1 MGFQAVPAGLDG
13 AAIALSA
20 ASRLPPSSG
29 LWAYVW
35 MADGSD
41 SGRLDW
47 AGIGRRTAD
56 ADADAASRAPGLFA
70 RSTRGSPK
78 QFGRGLEV
86 ALAVPCFWS
95 LTLALALLDNTGFC
109 DSGQV
114 DAWTSSSSSKLRA
127 IRSQSQ
133 AMRGASDAM
142 GSGADL
148 MLVAEAGAGA
158 SWCCRHRSSL
168 SQSPVRFLTIS
179 QSRAQALAM
188 TGLAGP
194 LRGQSARTVRRWL
207 MPAAGTVSGDG

>member
-1 MGFQAVPAGLDG
+1 MGFLAVPAGLDG

-35 MADGSD
+35 MDNGSD
-41 SGRLDW
+41 SRRLDW

-70 RSTRGSPK
+70 RSTRGYPK

-86 ALAVPCFWS
+86 
-95 LTLALALLDNTGFC
+95 
-109 DSGQV
+109 
-114 DAWTSSSSSKLRA
+114 DAWTTSSSSKLRL

-133 AMRGASDAM
+133 AMRGGASDAM

-207 MPAAGTVSGDG
+207 MPAIDTVSGDG